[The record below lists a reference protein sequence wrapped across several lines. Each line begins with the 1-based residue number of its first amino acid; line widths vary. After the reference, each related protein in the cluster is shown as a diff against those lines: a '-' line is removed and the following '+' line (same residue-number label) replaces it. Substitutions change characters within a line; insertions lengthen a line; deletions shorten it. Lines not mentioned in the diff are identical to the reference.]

1 MSRIGKLPVEVPS
14 GVEVELAGS
23 TVDVKGPKG
32 RLSQGFSEELTIRRE
47 ENLIYVERPSDEPR
61 HRSLHGLTRTLIS
74 NMVTGVSEG
83 YTKTLEVVGVGY
95 KFNLKGNLLEI
106 MAGFSHPVN
115 MEAPEGIEF
124 EVPMPTRL
132 IIKGYDKQA
141 VGHVAALIRKIRPP
155 EPYKGKGIKYQGE
168 HIRRKVGKTAK

>member
-1 MSRIGKLPVEVPS
+1 MEVPS
-14 GVEVELAGS
+14 GVEVELDGS
-23 TVDVKGPKG
+23 MVDVKGPKG
-32 RLSQGFSEELTIRRE
+32 RLRQGFSEELTIRRE

-61 HRSLHGLTRTLIS
+61 HRSLHGLTRTLIA
-74 NMVTGVSEG
+74 NMVTGVSQG
-83 YTKTLEVVGVGY
+83 YAKNLEVVGVGY
-95 KFNLKGNLLEI
+95 KFNLKGSLLEI

-124 EVPMPTRL
+124 VVPMPTKL

>member
-1 MSRIGKLPVEVPS
+1 MSRIGRLPIEIPA
-14 GVEVELAGS
+14 GVEVELNGC
-23 TVDVKGPKG
+23 TVDAKGSKG
-32 RLSQGFSEELTIRRE
+32 KLRQSFSEELTIRRE
-47 ENLIYVERPSDEPR
+47 DNTIYVERPSDEPR
-61 HRSLHGLTRTLIS
+61 HRSLHGLTRTLIA
-74 NMVTGVSEG
+74 NMVIGVSQG
-83 YTKTLEVVGVGY
+83 YSKTLEVVGVGY
-95 KFNLKGNLLEI
+95 KFNLKGSLLEI

-124 EVPMPTRL
+124 EVPMPTKV

-141 VGHVAALIRKIRPP
+141 VGHVAALIRKVRPP

>member
-1 MSRIGKLPVEVPS
+1 LSRIGRLPIEIPA
-14 GVEVELAGS
+14 GVEVELNGC
-23 TVDVKGPKG
+23 TVDAKGSKG
-32 RLSQGFSEELTIRRE
+32 KLRQSFSEELTIRRE
-47 ENLIYVERPSDEPR
+47 DNTIYVERPSDEPR
-61 HRSLHGLTRTLIS
+61 HRSLHGLTRTLIA
-74 NMVTGVSEG
+74 NMVIGVSQG
-83 YTKTLEVVGVGY
+83 YSKTLEVVGVGY
-95 KFNLKGNLLEI
+95 KFNLKGSLLEI

-124 EVPMPTRL
+124 EVPMPTKV

-141 VGHVAALIRKIRPP
+141 VGHVAALIRKVRPP